1 MVVTSI
7 ENNFKHETQPDY
19 IFLSNLYYVYLLT
32 VHLRLKISNDSNDTD
47 STSTTANVQY
57 SLAEQKIPLVRVS
70 PLTRCKSKR
79 KKRWRETYAT
89 ETNFRRV
96 HPFLLQKY
104 SPHFRGQET
113 GPAITHSC
121 ICHEL
126 NLEIVHTFTDFVSL
140 EQQVSLMNDYWKK
153 APRGITQA

>member
-1 MVVTSI
+1 MIRKICAFRWRSISILYTYVWKFQTTLVTQI
-7 ENNFKHETQPDY
+7 RRA
-19 IFLSNLYYVYLLT
+19 
-32 VHLRLKISNDSNDTD
+32 RLQTCNIHRPN
-47 STSTTANVQY
+47 
-57 SLAEQKIPLVRVS
+57 
-70 PLTRCKSKR
+70 KR
-79 KKRWRETYAT
+79 FRWCAFHRRQDVNPREKKRWREAYAK
-89 ETNFRRV
+89 ETNFRHV

>member
-1 MVVTSI
+1 MYFSRTYITFINLQYTYVWKFQTVLVTQI
-7 ENNFKHETQPDY
+7 RR
-19 IFLSNLYYVYLLT
+19 V
-32 VHLRLKISNDSNDTD
+32 RLQTCNIHRPNKRFRWCTFHRRQDVKKKKK
-47 STSTTANVQY
+47 NV
-57 SLAEQKIPLVRVS
+57 P
-70 PLTRCKSKR
+70 KR
-79 KKRWRETYAT
+79 KKKWWRETYAK
-89 ETNFRRV
+89 ETIFRRV